1 MKVVFA
7 GTPEFAAHILDQL
20 LRAGFNIT
28 RVLTR
33 PDRPAGR
40 GMKDTASAVKKLA
53 LSRGLKLLQPQT
65 LKDPALIDEL
75 NRVSP
80 DVMVVAAYGLILPK
94 AVLKLPRFG
103 CINIH
108 ASLLPKWRGAT
119 PIQHALLAGDTETGI
134 SIMQMDE
141 GLDTGPVLMQTRT
154 RIAADDTALS
164 LHDRLA
170 QLGGEAIVR
179 TLRSLELDEL
189 QPQPQQQQGA
199 SYAGK
204 LGKAEAQINWRKD
217 AVQVE
222 RTVRAFNP
230 NPGAY
235 TTLNGETLKIWKARL
250 EEPMSGKPGEI
261 VSVDRS
267 GIVVACGTGAV
278 RIEELQ
284 KAGGQRLPVREFLS
298 GYALK
303 TGSCF
308 GPKFNS

>member
-164 LHDRLA
+164 LHDKLA

-179 TLRSLELDEL
+179 ALRSLELGEL

-308 GPKFNS
+308 GA

>member
-1 MKVVFA
+1 MRIVFA
-7 GTPEFAAHILDQL
+7 GTPEFAAQMLVQL
-20 LRAGFNIT
+20 LGAGFDIAL
-28 RVLTR
+28 VLTR

-40 GMKDTASAVKKLA
+40 GMKDTASAVKQRA
-53 LSRGLKLLQPQT
+53 LSHGLKLQQPQT
-65 LKDPALIDEL
+65 LKEPALIDEL
-75 NRVSP
+75 NRLSP

-94 AVLKLPRFG
+94 AVLKLPRLG

-141 GLDTGPVLMQTRT
+141 GLDTGPVLMQARL
-154 RIAADDTALS
+154 RIAADDTAQT
-164 LHDRLA
+164 LHDKLA
-170 QLGGEAIVR
+170 QMGAEAIVR
-179 TLRSLELDEL
+179 TLRGLERGEL
-189 QPQPQQQQGA
+189 QPQPQPQQGA

-204 LGKAEAQINWRKD
+204 LGKAEAQINWEKE

-250 EEPMSGKPGEI
+250 EDRLNGKPGEI
-261 VSVDRS
+261 VSVDRR

-278 RIEELQ
+278 RIEQVQ

-298 GYALK
+298 GFALK
-303 TGSCF
+303 PGICF
-308 GPKFNS
+308 GT

>member
-1 MKVVFA
+1 MNVVFA

-20 LRAGFNIT
+20 LRSDFNIA

-40 GMKDTASAVKKLA
+40 GMKDTASAVKRLA
-53 LSRGLKLLQPQT
+53 LSHRLKLQQPQT
-65 LKDPALIDEL
+65 LKEPALIDEL
-75 NRVSP
+75 NRISP

-94 AVLKLPRFG
+94 AVLKLPRLG

-108 ASLLPKWRGAT
+108 ASLLPRWRGAT

-141 GLDTGPVLMQTRT
+141 GLDTGPVLMQARL
-154 RIAADDTALS
+154 RIAADDTAQT
-164 LHDRLA
+164 LHDKLA
-170 QLGGEAIVR
+170 QLGREAIVR
-179 TLRSLELDEL
+179 TLRGLERGEL
-189 QPQPQQQQGA
+189 QPQPQLQQGA

-204 LGKAEAQINWRKD
+204 LGKAEAQINWQKE

-250 EEPMSGKPGEI
+250 EDRVSGKPGEI
-261 VSVDRS
+261 VSVDRR

-278 RIEELQ
+278 CIEEVQ

-298 GYALK
+298 GFALK
-303 TGSCF
+303 PGICF
-308 GPKFNS
+308 GT

>member
-1 MKVVFA
+1 MNVVFA

-20 LRAGFNIT
+20 LRYGFNIV

-40 GMKDTASAVKKLA
+40 GMKDTASAVKRLA
-53 LSRGLKLLQPQT
+53 LSHELKLQQPQS
-65 LKDPALIDEL
+65 LKEPALIDEL
-75 NRVSP
+75 NRLSP

-134 SIMQMDE
+134 SVMQMDE
-141 GLDTGPVLMQTRT
+141 GLDTGPVLLQTRL
-154 RIAADDTALS
+154 RIAADDTAQT
-164 LHDRLA
+164 LHDKLA
-170 QLGGEAIVR
+170 QLGGETIVR
-179 TLRSLELDEL
+179 TLRALEHGEL
-189 QPQPQQQQGA
+189 QPQPQPQQGA

-204 LGKAEAQINWRKD
+204 LGKAEAHINWGKD

-250 EEPMSGKPGEI
+250 EERMSGKPGEI
-261 VSVDRS
+261 VSVDRL

-278 RIEELQ
+278 RIEEVQ

-298 GYALK
+298 GFALK
-303 TGSCF
+303 PGICF
-308 GPKFNS
+308 GT

>member
-1 MKVVFA
+1 MNVVFA

-20 LRAGFNIT
+20 LRSGFNIA

-40 GMKDTASAVKKLA
+40 GMKDTASAVKRLA
-53 LSRGLKLLQPQT
+53 LSHGLKLQQPQT
-65 LKDPALIDEL
+65 LKEPALIDEL
-75 NRVSP
+75 NRLSP

-134 SIMQMDE
+134 SIMQMEE
-141 GLDTGPVLMQTRT
+141 GLDTGPVLLQTRL
-154 RIAADDTALS
+154 RIAADDTAQT
-164 LHDRLA
+164 LHDKLA
-170 QLGGEAIVR
+170 QLGGETIVR
-179 TLRSLELDEL
+179 TLRALEHGEL
-189 QPQPQQQQGA
+189 QPQPQPQHGA

-204 LGKAEAQINWRKD
+204 LGKAEAHINWGKD

-250 EEPMSGKPGEI
+250 EERMSGKPGEI
-261 VSVDRS
+261 VRVDRL

-278 RIEELQ
+278 RIEEVQ

-298 GYALK
+298 GFALK
-303 TGSCF
+303 PGICF
-308 GPKFNS
+308 GT

>member
-1 MKVVFA
+1 MRIVFA
-7 GTPEFAAHILDQL
+7 GTPEFAAQTLVQL
-20 LRAGFNIT
+20 LGAGFDIAL
-28 RVLTR
+28 VLTR

-40 GMKDTASAVKKLA
+40 GMKDTASAVKQRA
-53 LSRGLKLLQPQT
+53 LSHGLKLQQPQT
-65 LKDPALIDEL
+65 LKEPALIDEL
-75 NRVSP
+75 NRLSP

-94 AVLKLPRFG
+94 AVLKLPRLG

-141 GLDTGPVLMQTRT
+141 GLDTGPVLMQARL
-154 RIAADDTALS
+154 RIAADDTAQT
-164 LHDRLA
+164 LHDKLA
-170 QLGGEAIVR
+170 QMGAEAIVR
-179 TLRSLELDEL
+179 TLRGLERGEL
-189 QPQPQQQQGA
+189 QPQPQPQQGA

-204 LGKAEAQINWRKD
+204 LGKAEAQINWEKE

-250 EEPMSGKPGEI
+250 EDRLNGKPGEI
-261 VSVDRS
+261 VSVDRR

-278 RIEELQ
+278 RIEQVQ
-284 KAGGQRLPVREFLS
+284 KAGGQRLPVMEFLS
-298 GYALK
+298 GFALK
-303 TGSCF
+303 PGICF
-308 GPKFNS
+308 GT

>member
-154 RIAADDTALS
+154 RVAADDTALS
-164 LHDRLA
+164 LHEKLA

-179 TLRSLELDEL
+179 TLRSLELGEL

-308 GPKFNS
+308 GA

>member
-1 MKVVFA
+1 MKVAFA
-7 GTPEFAAHILDQL
+7 GTPEFAAHALDHL
-20 LRAGFNIT
+20 LRSGFNIAL
-28 RVLTR
+28 VLTQ

-40 GMKDTASAVKKLA
+40 GMKTTASAVKRLA
-53 LSRGLKLLQPQT
+53 LSHGLKLQQPQT
-65 LKDPALIDEL
+65 LKEPALIDEL
-75 NRVSP
+75 KRLYP

-94 AVLKLPRFG
+94 AVLRLPRLG

-108 ASLLPKWRGAT
+108 ASLLPRWRGAA

-141 GLDTGPVLMQTRT
+141 GLDTGPVLMQVRL
-154 RIAADDTALS
+154 RITANDTAQT
-164 LHDRLA
+164 LHDKLA

-179 TLRSLELDEL
+179 TLHGLERGEL
-189 QPQPQQQQGA
+189 QPQCQPQQGA

-204 LGKAEAQINWRKD
+204 LGKAEAQINWQNE

-222 RTVRAFNP
+222 RAVRAFNP

-235 TTLNGETLKIWKARL
+235 TTLNGEILKIWKARL
-250 EEPMSGKPGEI
+250 EDRLSGKPGEI
-261 VSVDRS
+261 VSVDGR

-278 RIEELQ
+278 RIEEVQ

-298 GYALK
+298 GFALK
-303 TGSCF
+303 PGACF
-308 GPKFNS
+308 GT